1 MISRV
6 ADVDLSF
13 SRYVAARKGAASAR
27 AREGAH
33 YAYGADLW
41 MRGALDKLRPVTLA
55 VESTL
60 RFWQTVGKNR
70 LVGSSVKVSER
81 HFAQVHRL
89 AERSAEILQIPTP
102 AVYLSA
108 DTKVSPART
117 LGTAEDATIV

>member
-55 VESTL
+55 VEATL

-70 LVGSSVKVSER
+70 LV
-81 HFAQVHRL
+81 
-89 AERSAEILQIPTP
+89 
-102 AVYLSA
+102 
-108 DTKVSPART
+108 KVSPKVVERQFPNVHKLVMRAADV
-117 LGTAEDATIV
+117 LNIPPP